1 MKKVLIGMSGG
12 VDSSVAAYLLKEQ
25 GYEVIGAT
33 MRLWTCSDAYPESG
47 CCSDAA
53 VEDAR
58 RVCDKLGIEFYVM
71 NFKDLFREKVVD
83 YFVNEYIKGRTPNPC
98 IACNHYLKFSAFLNK
113 ARAMGIDY
121 IATGHYAKIEKSNVT
136 NKYTLKMS
144 DAMGKDQSYVLYT
157 LTQEQLSHTIMP
169 LGAYNKNEVR
179 KIAEKLGLNVAGKP
193 DSQEI
198 CFVEDGKYADFIA
211 DYANINPQEGNI
223 LDTYGNVI
231 GRHKGLIRY
240 TVGQRKGIGAYGRP
254 MFVLKIDA
262 ENNALILGEK
272 GMEFSKTLIASDV
285 HFISGDMLKEP
296 LRVQAK
302 VRYQARPAK
311 AVIEMCGN
319 DIRVEFDEPQRAVT
333 PGQAVVFYND
343 DEVLGGATVTHTL

>member
-1 MKKVLIGMSGG
+1 
-12 VDSSVAAYLLKEQ
+12 
-25 GYEVIGAT
+25 
-33 MRLWTCSDAYPESG
+33 
-47 CCSDAA
+47 
-53 VEDAR
+53 
-58 RVCDKLGIEFYVM
+58 
-71 NFKDLFREKVVD
+71 
-83 YFVNEYIKGRTPNPC
+83 
-98 IACNHYLKFSAFLNK
+98 
-113 ARAMGIDY
+113 
-121 IATGHYAKIEKSNVT
+121 
-136 NKYTLKMS
+136 
-144 DAMGKDQSYVLYT
+144 
-157 LTQEQLSHTIMP
+157 MP